1 MIIANITVKRG
12 ASKNV
17 TIMIALTSKF
27 PWVRKL
33 SFDEE
38 LHWHFEKITD
48 FVRSLVEMTVPQL
61 AAELSKAQVNN
72 DIEKKIIVEH
82 MLARRL
88 AYIQSKASWGA
99 GWLSFIGAAV
109 GAILAFFLGGLAQQ
123 NPTQVV
129 CSQAQQDI
137 QRPVPTAS
145 TQSLTLRSSGT
156 PQKRGAP

>member
-1 MIIANITVKRG
+1 ML
-12 ASKNV
+12 
-17 TIMIALTSKF
+17 ALTSKF

-33 SFDEE
+33 SFEEE
-38 LHWHFEKITD
+38 LHWHFERITD
-48 FVRSLVEMTVPQL
+48 FERSLVEMTVPQL
-61 AAELSKAQVNN
+61 AAELSQAQVSN

-109 GAILAFFLGGLAQQ
+109 GAILAFFLGGLAQH

-129 CSQAQQDI
+129 CSQAPQDI

-145 TQSLTLRSSGT
+145 TPSQIKKINGVRLD
-156 PQKRGAP
+156 